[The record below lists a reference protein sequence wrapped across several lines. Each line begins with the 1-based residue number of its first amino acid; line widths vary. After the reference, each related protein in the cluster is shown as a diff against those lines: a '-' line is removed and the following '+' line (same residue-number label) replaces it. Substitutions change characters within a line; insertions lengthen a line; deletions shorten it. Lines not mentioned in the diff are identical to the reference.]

1 MKSTQQ
7 LLMCSLVILPIAN
20 VQAKDTKDNSLN
32 VGISA
37 DYSSTDNAKR
47 AIAETAQLE
56 EIQAIYVADF
66 GASYQNEWS
75 HLSSAYSVQR
85 ETFQHDSQP
94 SATEVEGRTQL
105 MLGGAYQPL
114 SLLISHSRTAMLN
127 SPEALDF
134 ARNRDTQEIISIA
147 PSAKT
152 HVSAADSLVLTGSY
166 SDVSYKEEAQKKSA
180 QKGLQFKWIREIS
193 KTDRVQV
200 AAQQMNTEFEFVPSS
215 DYKLQSASAQYDVS
229 LKRFN
234 YSLQVGYSSAS
245 IKSSDEDFTSP
256 TYKVE
261 SSYTSGAHIF
271 SLSLSKAITNSSMGM
286 GGQSLSGGVGNASG
300 TPAKG
305 VGIDLINMRSANL
318 SWSTSAICERCNFS
332 VTASQSTQDYKDL
345 MEDSDEFGVGTDFR
359 YNFTRAASVT
369 IGFNHRE
376 QKFANTGARV
386 GFDSDDSKIEF
397 NYAVTND
404 LQLKLYAHQERRTS
418 ALDEQSYKENIIGLN
433 LSYHF

>member
-180 QKGLQFKWIREIS
+180 QKGLQFKWTTKTAWSQYCARIR
-193 KTDRVQV
+193 
-200 AAQQMNTEFEFVPSS
+200 
-215 DYKLQSASAQYDVS
+215 
-229 LKRFN
+229 
-234 YSLQVGYSSAS
+234 
-245 IKSSDEDFTSP
+245 
-256 TYKVE
+256 
-261 SSYTSGAHIF
+261 
-271 SLSLSKAITNSSMGM
+271 
-286 GGQSLSGGVGNASG
+286 
-300 TPAKG
+300 
-305 VGIDLINMRSANL
+305 
-318 SWSTSAICERCNFS
+318 
-332 VTASQSTQDYKDL
+332 
-345 MEDSDEFGVGTDFR
+345 
-359 YNFTRAASVT
+359 ASV
-369 IGFNHRE
+369 
-376 QKFANTGARV
+376 
-386 GFDSDDSKIEF
+386 DC
-397 NYAVTND
+397 
-404 LQLKLYAHQERRTS
+404 
-418 ALDEQSYKENIIGLN
+418 
-433 LSYHF
+433 